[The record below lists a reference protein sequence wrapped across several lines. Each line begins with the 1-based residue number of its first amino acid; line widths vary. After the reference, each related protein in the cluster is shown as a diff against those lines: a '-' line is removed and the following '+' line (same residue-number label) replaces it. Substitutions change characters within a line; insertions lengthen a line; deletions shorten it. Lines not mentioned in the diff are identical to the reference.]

1 MKPCSQAPQS
11 LTPELLQ
18 EVKRLHFQTRRL
30 ADQGIVGRYR
40 SAYRGTGIE
49 FEEVREYVPGD
60 DVRRI
65 DWKVTARSRKP
76 FIKSYREERELTV
89 LIAVDVSGSQHS
101 GSRNM
106 LRADLSARVSAV
118 LSFIALTNN
127 DKVGLVTFADTL
139 ESYHPPRK
147 ARSAVWR
154 ILHEVLRERDAG
166 RRKTDLAAL
175 FRFLHSVTKRRAII
189 FVISDFIDSGYELAL
204 ATLSKRHDVTAIV
217 VGDPI
222 DTALP
227 KAGIVRLENPETG
240 ELHLADLADAK
251 SRERYHEAST
261 AAHRSREQLFRR
273 HGIGCIELSTKE
285 PFMPLI
291 RRYFE
296 SRRRSKPS
304 IRAHR

>member
-1 MKPCSQAPQS
+1 MKPPPSPPQALS
-11 LTPELLQ
+11 PELMQ

-101 GSRNM
+101 GSKNM
-106 LRADLSARVSAV
+106 LRADLSARVGAV

-127 DKVGLVTFADTL
+127 DKVGLVTFSDAL
-139 ESYHPPRK
+139 ESYQPPRK

-166 RRKTDLAAL
+166 RRKTDLTAF

-222 DTALP
+222 DAALP
-227 KAGIVRLENPETG
+227 KAGFVRLENPETG
-240 ELHLADLADAK
+240 ELHLADLADSKSRARYLDAAK
-251 SRERYHEAST
+251 SAYHA
-261 AAHRSREQLFRR
+261 REQLFRR
-273 HGIGCIELSTKE
+273 HGIGCIELSTE
-285 PFMPLI
+285 TPFMPLI

-296 SRRRSKPS
+296 SRRHARPIIRS
-304 IRAHR
+304 HR